1 MDTQFNQIG
10 IKIWTIVAKSKID
23 GNVKI
28 RRRITKVYCDG
39 SED

>member
-28 RRRITKVYCDG
+28 RRRILKGKLYG
-39 SED
+39 SEN